1 MHIIIYSRVSSNRL
15 SEKALIK
22 LSNQK
27 KLIEQVICQAK
38 LIVPKKKI
46 ILATTKK
53 KEDLKLCKIAQKYK
67 INYFR
72 GSNNDLI
79 SRTLDCCKKF
89 KVSFFFRYCA
99 DRPIIDVKKIKKCIS
114 NSKKIRFD
122 LMTTNY
128 LNNKID
134 EGFTIEIFNATSLKK
149 MASYKLNNND
159 KEHIA
164 NYFYKKRKIFDIKKI
179 KFSKKFKKGYKYTI
193 DTFDDLSKMNFIL
206 KNYNP
211 NNISSVVGLSEKYE
225 KLN

>member
-1 MHIIIYSRVSSNRL
+1 MHIIIYSRVSSGRL
-15 SEKALIK
+15 GKKALIK

-38 LIVPKKKI
+38 LIVPAKQI
-46 ILATTKK
+46 ILATTRKI
-53 KEDLKLCKIAQKYK
+53 EDLNLCKIAKKYK

-79 SRTLDCCKKF
+79 SRTIDCCKKF
-89 KVSFFFRYCA
+89 KINFFFRYCA
-99 DRPIIDVKKIKKCIS
+99 DRPIIDIKKIKRCIS
-114 NSKKIRFD
+114 SSKKIRFD

-128 LNNKID
+128 GNDKID
-134 EGFTIEIFNATSLKK
+134 EGFTIEIFNASSFKK
-149 MASYKLNNND
+149 MLNYELTDND

-164 NYFYKKRKIFDIKKI
+164 NYFYKKQKMFFIKKI
-179 KFSKKFKKGYKYTI
+179 KFSKNFKKGYKYTI
-193 DTFDDLSKMNFIL
+193 DSVKDLSKMNFIL

-211 NNISSVVGLSEKYE
+211 NNINSVVDLSEKYE